1 MSSPKRP
8 GFRSV
13 KLDSQSPSTPRALF
27 RDLPRESD
35 VKFLWAHQDRVLEAY
50 EALTSVQDLAL
61 ELPTGTG
68 KTLIGLLIAE
78 WRRRHNRERAL
89 YVCPTRQLAHQVGA
103 QATRYGI
110 NAKVCLKPTY
120 DGLAQWQGGDAIAIS
135 TYSAL
140 FNYNPKFTAP
150 QTLILDDAHAAD
162 DYVASHWT
170 VAIDRDKLGA
180 VYHQLVALLSP
191 LLGAHTIGILNSS
204 TTPSSNDRTAVE
216 LLPLPLWWK
225 YAEEIRSILDDALNG
240 NEQWYAWT
248 DTIKNGLPACNL
260 LLSWQEITLRPLV
273 PTTDLHPEFA
283 DAAQRVYMSATLGAG
298 GELERIFGVRSIRRV
313 PVPQE
318 WEERSTG
325 RRLFLL
331 PAASLSSPEVDSLVN
346 QAVTLAGRA
355 LVLAPTWPAVR
366 HRQKLLEAEEIP
378 TLTAD
383 AIEEDLEDFVN
394 EDSAV
399 LLLANRYDG
408 IDLPGDTCRLVI
420 LDGLPIA
427 VNQLERF
434 LYQNLTAT
442 GLLNERIRT
451 RFTQGVGRA
460 TRGEGDWCAV
470 IIATQDAYDF
480 CIRGEFRGLLHPEL
494 QAELRFGEAQSNDRT
509 SEDFLGLLQVLLDHD
524 NDWHAADEQ
533 VRAIRDT
540 VKRDRDPGAEV
551 LQAAVRNEVSFSY
564 AMASGDYP
572 TAVNY
577 GIQAAEKLS
586 GKIVDSYRA
595 WWYYQ
600 AGAAA
605 WMAFNEFNRP
615 DMLTTAQDLFR
626 RAAAASTTVHWF
638 AALAYTQ
645 LGETAAPEIAAVDL
659 KAVERIHAKLRSIG
673 FYGTGMNRQAEMLE
687 ERLGSDVHTQW
698 EEGLKQLGSLLG
710 FDASHPGGVNDPDSI
725 WIADDSLA
733 FAWEAKIEENAD
745 GQIGATTATQAAG
758 HSQWI
763 RHKKLVN
770 ERADVP
776 AFLISDRTR
785 IDVGTE
791 VHAGDTCI
799 VSLDE
804 IRQLATDTV
813 AVLRRVRTE
822 GRSGDD
828 LVVRDIIIAEFSNE
842 GLLPTLLRERLSSR
856 RLGQL

>member
-1 MSSPKRP
+1 M
-8 GFRSV
+8 
-13 KLDSQSPSTPRALF
+13 
-27 RDLPRESD
+27 
-35 VKFLWAHQDRVLEAY
+35 
-50 EALTSVQDLAL
+50 QDLAL

-78 WRRRHNRERAL
+78 WRRRHKRERAL

-103 QATRYGI
+103 QAARYGI
-110 NAKVCLKPTY
+110 NAKVCLKPNY
-120 DGLAQWQGGDAIAIS
+120 DGLPHWQSSDAIAIS

-162 DYVASHWT
+162 GYVASHWT
-170 VAIDRDKLGA
+170 LTIDRDKLPT
-180 VYHQLVALLSP
+180 VYHQLVALVSP
-191 LLGAHTIGILNSS
+191 LLGAHTIGVLTSEAA
-204 TTPSSNDRTAVE
+204 PSSNDRTAVE

-225 YAEEIRSILDDALNG
+225 YAEEMRDILDGALSG
-240 NEQWYAWT
+240 NDQWYAWT
-248 DTIKNGLPACNL
+248 DTIKKGLSACNL

-298 GELERIFGVRSIRRV
+298 GELERIFGVRSIKRV

-331 PAASLSSPEVDSLVN
+331 PSASLSPSDVDALVN
-346 QAVTLAGRA
+346 DAVKLTGRA
-355 LVLAPTWPAVR
+355 LVLAPARPAVQ
-366 HRQKLLEAEEIP
+366 HRQSLLEAAGVP
-378 TLTAD
+378 TLTATS
-383 AIEEDLEDFVN
+383 IEEDLDAFTGQ
-394 EDSAV
+394 DSAA

-408 IDLPGDTCRLVI
+408 IDLPGDACRLVV

-470 IIATQDAYDF
+470 MIATQDAYDF
-480 CIRGEFRGLLHPEL
+480 CIRGEFLGLLHPEL
-494 QAELRFGEAQSNDRT
+494 QAELRFGEAQSDDRT

-524 NDWHAADEQ
+524 DDWNAADEQ
-533 VRAIRDT
+533 VRAIRDLS
-540 VKRDRDPGAEV
+540 VRGLDPGAQA

-564 AMASGDYP
+564 SMASGDYP
-572 TAVNY
+572 TAVDQ

-586 GKIVDSYRA
+586 GRIVDSYRA

-600 AGAAA
+600 AGTAA
-605 WMAFNEFNRP
+605 WMASHEFGRA
-615 DMLTTAQDLFR
+615 DMLAQAQDLFR
-626 RAAAASTTVHWF
+626 RAAASSSTVHWF
-638 AALAYTQ
+638 ATLAYTQ
-645 LGETAAPEIAAVDL
+645 LGETMTSDVPAVDL

-673 FYGTGMNRQAEMLE
+673 FYGTGMNKQADMLA
-687 ERLGSDVHTQW
+687 ERLGGDVHTQW
-698 EEGLKQLGSLLG
+698 EEGLKQLGNLLG
-710 FDASHPGGVNDPDSI
+710 FDAIHPGGVNEPDSV
-725 WIADDSLA
+725 WVADDTLA
-733 FAWEAKIEENAD
+733 FAWEAKIEENPD
-745 GQIGATTATQAAG
+745 GQIGATTATQTAG
-758 HSQWI
+758 HSQWV
-763 RHKKLVN
+763 RHKKLVD
-770 ERADVP
+770 ETAAVP

-785 IDVGTE
+785 LDVGTD
-791 VHAGDTCI
+791 VHAGDTSI
-799 VSLDE
+799 VSLSA

-813 AVLRRVRTE
+813 AALRRVRTE
-822 GRSGDD
+822 GRTGDD
-828 LVVRDIIIAEFSNE
+828 LIVRDIIISEFSNE
-842 GLLPTLLRERLSSR
+842 SLLPTQLRERLSSR
-856 RLGQL
+856 RLRDL